1 MTKRLIHWLLAA
13 ISAVSF
19 VAQAAAAGAGHLV
32 TAEWLAKNLDR
43 GDVYVIDASPTKLHA
58 AGHIPGAVNVDVFMF
73 WGSDLSS
80 AQMEKLI
87 QSWGVSA
94 DKQVVIYDQGGTY
107 FATTIFFDL
116 YYYGFPPDRLV
127 ILDGGFAKWQ
137 VSGGAITKDP
147 TPAPKPGTF
156 RVAKVKDDMRVRL
169 PEVLAASGD
178 PGNNALVEALDPA
191 QHFGGMKFFD
201 RAGHIPHAIMTP
213 AADYFNADKTFKSP
227 EEIRRMLTY
236 LGIKPEQ
243 QLYTHCGGGIA
254 ASVPFFAAKVMLD
267 YPRVKLYKES
277 QLGWLRDDRG
287 LPFWTYDAPSQLR
300 EREWLN
306 GWNQQMLRMF
316 GASRISVI
324 DVRPA
329 ASFKQSHVP
338 FAINVPADEFR
349 ANLSTPAKLAEELG
363 RAGVDV
369 DYEAVIVSDGGL
381 NPDSALAYLMLER
394 VGQKKISVFTESVD
408 DWAFAGLAVAKEA
421 DAADPKK
428 AAMMMPA
435 PAKSYPANLRA
446 GMVVGEAQR
455 AQGLY
460 PRIYLASGK
469 SLPAKL
475 PEGKVIHVPY
485 TDLVDAKGAPKPAKD
500 IWTIL
505 VKAGVPRYAE
515 IISISDDPGEA
526 AANYFVLKLMG
537 YPDVKVLTS
546 L

>member
-1 MTKRLIHWLLAA
+1 MTKRVMHWLLAIA
-13 ISAVSF
+13 AVSF
-19 VAQAAAAGAGHLV
+19 VVQVNAAGGGNLV

-58 AGHIPGAVNVDVFMF
+58 AGHVPGAVNVDVFSFGALEMTP
-73 WGSDLSS
+73 
-80 AQMEKLI
+80 AQMERLI
-87 QSWGVSA
+87 QSWGVSP
-94 DKQVVIYDQGGTY
+94 DQQVVIYDQGGTY
-107 FATTIFFDL
+107 FATSLFFDL
-116 YYYGFPPDRLV
+116 YYYGFPPGKLA

-137 VSGGAITKDP
+137 AAGGAITKDP
-147 TPAPKPGTF
+147 TSAPNPGSF
-156 RVAKVKDDMRVRL
+156 RVAKVKDEVRVRL
-169 PEVLAASGD
+169 PEVLVASGD
-178 PGNNALVEALDPA
+178 PANNALVEALDPA

-213 AADYFNADKTFKSP
+213 AVDYFNADKTFKSP
-227 EEIRRMLTY
+227 EEIRRMLAY
-236 LGIKPEQ
+236 LGIEPEQ
-243 QLYTHCGGGIA
+243 QVYTHCGGGIA

-267 YPRVKLYKES
+267 YPKVKLYKES
-277 QLGWLRDDRG
+277 QLEWLRDDRG

-300 EREWLN
+300 EREWLS

-329 ASFKQSHVP
+329 ASFKESHVP
-338 FAINVPADEFR
+338 FAINVPADDFR
-349 ANLSTPAKLAEELG
+349 RNLSTPAKLAEELG

-369 DYEAVIVSDGGL
+369 DYEAVIVSNGGL

-394 VGQKKISVFTESVD
+394 VGQKKVSVFAESVD
-408 DWAFAGLAVAKEA
+408 DWAFAGLAVVKGA

-428 AAMMMPA
+428 AAMMMPTPPKA
-435 PAKSYPANLRA
+435 YPVNQR
-446 GMVVGEAQR
+446 EAQR
-455 AQGLY
+455 TQSLY
-460 PRIYLASGK
+460 PRVYLASGK

-475 PEGKVIHVPY
+475 PEGKVIHVPF
-485 TDLVDAKGAPKPAKD
+485 TDLLDAKGAPKPAKD